1 MIGSLYNTK
10 FISIEIKIICRP
22 AKRNPE
28 TQKIK
33 SPLVKKN
40 LKKGPYQYQNKNN
53 PATIP
58 LIFTETELEAGREG
72 GRGTGEHKF

>member
-1 MIGSLYNTK
+1 MSASKKKSRNTENKKSL
-10 FISIEIKIICRP
+10 SEKI
-22 AKRNPE
+22 
-28 TQKIK
+28 
-33 SPLVKKN
+33 

-58 LIFTETELEAGREG
+58 LIFTETKLEAGGEG